1 MAVAAAVAVAAVA
14 DVADVAAVAV
24 VAMSMTNMPIAH
36 YHIGN
41 ISRKMHFVF
50 DMHPLKYSLFVVFL

>member
-1 MAVAAAVAVAAVA
+1 MAVAAAVGVAAVA

-41 ISRKMHFVF
+41 ISRKMYFF
-50 DMHPLKYSLFVVFL
+50 WDMHP